1 MKIPVKENKKDLI
14 LKMYTDDLTMTAKDV
29 AFQVGTNIEYAQ
41 ECIDEHHRSMVAYYD
56 MGIAPSCNRDNV
68 FFLFSDN
75 GTEKELIKDG
85 NVVYSEDM
93 MTELEMLFIKINL
106 GCRTI
111 LITGSKNYKK

>member
-1 MKIPVKENKKDLI
+1 MKIPAKENKKDLI

-29 AFQVGTNIEYAQ
+29 AFQVGTNIEYTQ